1 MNETPVSPTSSRSPE
16 SPKSPVNET
25 LAVDG
30 DRTVL
35 RMERRL
41 GHPPEK
47 VWRAVTDPAHLAQW
61 FPARVEA
68 DLRAGGRISFDPG
81 GGHPPTDGVITEFD
95 PPRVIAY
102 TWGDAL
108 LRWEA
113 RPDGAGTLLIL
124 THTFADRFGA
134 ASFAAGWRMCTGMLI
149 QALDGGPVH
158 APGRAEGLHEELV
171 AKFGLDEGTSE
182 DVAGGWRVRFERQL
196 VRPAERVWAELHP
209 GTAPAPGEAVPAG
222 FTVPGVTPGAVTEV
236 RVPAL
241 LEYGWH
247 HGGRPAG
254 TVRWE
259 LAPGTGHGARLVVTQ
274 TGPHDLPGAR
284 DEALAAWRNRV
295 GDLAKRLLDTAP

>member
-1 MNETPVSPTSSRSPE
+1 MS
-16 SPKSPVNET
+16 ET
-25 LAVDG
+25 LAADG

-47 VWRAVTDPAHLAQW
+47 VWRAVTDPAHLAEW

-68 DLRAGGRISFDPG
+68 DLRAGGRIGFDLG
-81 GGHPPTDGVITEFD
+81 GGHPPVDGVVTEFD
-95 PPRVIAY
+95 PPRAIAY
-102 TWGDAL
+102 TWGDDL
-108 LRWEA
+108 LRWEV
-113 RPDGAGTLLIL
+113 RPQGDGSLLVL

-134 ASFAAGWRMCTGMLI
+134 ASFAAGWRMSTGTLTQI
-149 QALDGGPVH
+149 LGGGPAT
-158 APGRAEGLHEELV
+158 APGRAEDLHEALV
-171 AKFGLDEGTSE
+171 ARFGLDEGTSE
-182 DVAGGWRVRFERQL
+182 DVPGGWRVRFERQL

-209 GTAPAPGEAVPAG
+209 DAVPAPGDAVPPG
-222 FTVPGVTPGAVTEV
+222 FTVPEFAPGTVTEV

-247 HGGRPAG
+247 RGDRPAG

-259 LAPGTGHGARLVVTQ
+259 LGPGTGHGARLVVTQ

-284 DEALAAWRNRV
+284 VAALTAWRAHIA
-295 GDLAKRLLDTAP
+295 DLAKRLLDTAP